1 MKTKTKITYKSMKE
15 LSLYDGSMEI
25 VDTKDQ
31 DLVNIVITIPMDRGT
46 AAYVCDRIA
55 ALD

>member
-1 MKTKTKITYKSMKE
+1 MKTKITYKSMKE